1 MRLEEYLFYQTKGAI
16 NVEILERILSML
28 DHSLGNKKKRHIA
41 GGILMSV
48 SLLFGGLAF
57 TVITL
62 KSEEVEKEKENEY
75 EQKYIE

>member
-1 MRLEEYLFYQTKGAI
+1 MLEEYLFYQTKGAI
-16 NVEILERILSML
+16 NVEKLERILSML

-62 KSEEVEKEKENEY
+62 KSEEEKENEN
-75 EQKYIE
+75 EQKYLE

>member
-1 MRLEEYLFYQTKGAI
+1 MKDKKLSLVSYTFAI
-16 NVEILERILSML
+16 L
-28 DHSLGNKKKRHIA
+28 A

>member
-1 MRLEEYLFYQTKGAI
+1 MLEEYLFYQTKGAI
-16 NVEILERILSML
+16 NVEKLERILSML

>member
-1 MRLEEYLFYQTKGAI
+1 MLEEYLFYQTKGAI
-16 NVEILERILSML
+16 NVEKLERILSML

-62 KSEEVEKEKENEY
+62 KSEEVEKEKENKY

>member
-1 MRLEEYLFYQTKGAI
+1 MLEEYLFYQTKGAI
-16 NVEILERILSML
+16 NVEKLERILSML

-62 KSEEVEKEKENEY
+62 KSEEEKENKN
-75 EQKYIE
+75 EQKYLE

>member
-1 MRLEEYLFYQTKGAI
+1 MKDKK
-16 NVEILERILSML
+16 LSL
-28 DHSLGNKKKRHIA
+28 VSYTFATLA

-57 TVITL
+57 MVITL

>member
-1 MRLEEYLFYQTKGAI
+1 MLEEYLFYQTKVAI
-16 NVEILERILSML
+16 NVEKLERILSML

-41 GGILMSV
+41 GGIVMSV

-62 KSEEVEKEKENEY
+62 KSEGEKENEY
-75 EQKYIE
+75 EQKYLE